1 MIVRVAGVK
10 PLTKSGLAQ
19 EQGISRASLYYQ
31 ATKPQKD
38 WQLKNQ
44 IEEVLSKHPSY
55 GHRRV
60 AMTLK
65 INKKRI
71 LRVMRLFGI
80 KPYRRRTRKY
90 RKTKD
95 YSAIYHN
102 LLQKM
107 PFPDKANQIWAS
119 DFTYLSF
126 HGKWIYL
133 ATIMDLFNRKIVGWS
148 LLTSHTAQLT
158 TSALIDAIEKSGLP
172 DIIHSDQ
179 GREYTAKMYIQFAEN
194 LKIKMSMSHKG
205 CPWENGYQESFYSQF
220 KVDLGDHNRFKTLGE
235 LAVAVYHQIH
245 YYNNLRIHTKL
256 KMPPVQ
262 FSEQQRQLLTINLR
276 LLSCRQ
282 SV

>member
-1 MIVRVAGVK
+1 MIVKAAEDK
-10 PLTKSGLAQ
+10 PLTKTGLAK
-19 EQGISRASLYYQ
+19 ERGISRASLYYQ
-31 ATKPQKD
+31 AIKPQKD

-44 IEEVLSKHPSY
+44 LEQVLSKHPSY
-55 GHRRV
+55 GHRRL
-60 AMTLK
+60 ALNLK
-65 INKKRI
+65 INKKKI

-95 YSAIYHN
+95 YSAIYPN
-102 LLQKM
+102 LLQLL

-119 DFTYLSF
+119 DFTYLPF
-126 HGKWIYL
+126 HGEWIYL
-133 ATIMDLFNRKIVGWS
+133 ATIMDIYDRKIVGWS

-158 TSALIDAIEKSGLP
+158 VSALINAIEKSGLP

-179 GREYTAKMYIQFAEN
+179 GREYTARIYTQLAESLKMQI
-194 LKIKMSMSHKG
+194 SMSHKG

-220 KVDLGDHNRFKTLGE
+220 KVDLGDPSRYKTLGE

-256 KMPPVQ
+256 KMPPAQ
-262 FSEQQRQLLTINLR
+262 FSQRQQLLTTNHASIR
-276 LLSCRQ
+276 L
-282 SV
+282 

>member
-1 MIVRVAGVK
+1 MIIKTSETK
-10 PLTKSGLAQ
+10 PLTKSGMAT

-31 ATKPQKD
+31 AIKPQKD
-38 WQLKNQ
+38 WKLKNQ
-44 IEEVLSKHPSY
+44 IERVLSDNPSY
-55 GHRRV
+55 GHRRI
-60 AMTLK
+60 ALSIK
-65 INKKRI
+65 INKKRV
-71 LRVMRLFGI
+71 LRVMRLFGL

-95 YSAIYHN
+95 YSAIYPN
-102 LLQKM
+102 LLQSM
-107 PFPDKANQIWAS
+107 PFPDKANQIWVS

-133 ATIMDLFNRKIVGWS
+133 ATIMDLFDRKITGWS

-158 TSALIDAIEKSGLP
+158 TSALINAVEKSGLP

-179 GREYTAKMYIQFAEN
+179 GREYTARIYIQFADS
-194 LKIKMSMSHKG
+194 LRIKLSMSHKG

-220 KVDLGDHNRFKTLGE
+220 KVDLGNPNRFETLGE
-235 LAVAVYHQIH
+235 LAVAVYQQIH

-262 FSEQQRQLLTINLR
+262 YSEQQRQLLTIN
-276 LLSCRQ
+276 
-282 SV
+282 SVPVIL

>member
-1 MIVRVAGVK
+1 MIVKANETK
-10 PLTKSGLAQ
+10 SLTKVELARQ
-19 EQGISRASLYYQ
+19 QGISVYSLYYKPV
-31 ATKPQKD
+31 KPQKD
-38 WQLKNQ
+38 WFLKNR

-55 GHRRV
+55 GHRRISLE
-60 AMTLK
+60 LK

-71 LRVMRLFGI
+71 LRVMRIFGI

-95 YSAIYHN
+95 YSAKYPN
-102 LLQKM
+102 LLQQTD
-107 PFPDKANQIWAS
+107 FPDKSNTVWVS
-119 DFTYLSF
+119 DFTYLRF
-126 HGKWIYL
+126 QGRWIYL
-133 ATIMDLFNRKIVGWS
+133 ATITDIFDRKIVGWN

-158 TSALIDAIEKSGLP
+158 TNALIDAIEKSGLP

-179 GREYTAKMYIQFAEN
+179 GREYIARIYIQFVES
-194 LKIKMSMSHKG
+194 LKVRISMSHKG

-220 KVDLGDHNRFKTLGE
+220 KVDLGDPNRFKTLGE

-262 FSEQQRQLLTINLR
+262 FSEQQRLLTINSASIR
-276 LLSCRQ
+276 L
-282 SV
+282 

>member
-1 MIVRVAGVK
+1 MIAEVADVRS
-10 PLTKSGLAQ
+10 LTKSGLAK
-19 EQGISRASLYYQ
+19 EQGLSRASLYYQ
-31 ATKPQKD
+31 ALKPQKD

-44 IEEVLSKHPSY
+44 IEQTLSKHPSY
-55 GHRRV
+55 GHRRL
-60 AMTLK
+60 AIKLGM
-65 INKKRI
+65 NKKKI

-95 YSAIYHN
+95 YSAIYPN
-102 LLQKM
+102 LLQLL
-107 PFPDKANQIWAS
+107 PFPERSNQIWVS
-119 DFTYLSF
+119 DFTYLRF

-133 ATIMDLFNRKIVGWS
+133 ATIMDIFDRKIVGWN

-158 TSALIDAIEKSGLP
+158 TSALIDAIEKSSLP

-179 GREYTAKMYIQFAEN
+179 GKEYTAKTYIQFTES
-194 LKIKMSMSHKG
+194 LKVKVSMSHKG

-220 KVDLGDHNRFKTLGE
+220 KVDLGDPGRLKTLGE

-256 KMPPVQ
+256 KMPPAQ
-262 FSEQQRQLLTINLR
+262 FSQRQNQLTINPTPVIL
-276 LLSCRQ
+276 
-282 SV
+282 

>member
-1 MIVRVAGVK
+1 MIVKANETK
-10 PLTKSGLAQ
+10 SLTKVELARQ
-19 EQGISRASLYYQ
+19 QGISVYSLYYKPV
-31 ATKPQKD
+31 KPQKD
-38 WQLKNQ
+38 WFLKNR

-55 GHRRV
+55 GHRRISLE
-60 AMTLK
+60 LK

-71 LRVMRLFGI
+71 LRVMRIFGI

-95 YSAIYHN
+95 YSAKYPN
-102 LLQKM
+102 LLQQTD
-107 PFPDKANQIWAS
+107 FPDKSNTVWVS
-119 DFTYLSF
+119 DFTYLRF
-126 HGKWIYL
+126 QGRWIYL
-133 ATIMDLFNRKIVGWS
+133 ATITDIFDRKIVGWN

-158 TSALIDAIEKSGLP
+158 TNALIDAIEKSGLP

-179 GREYTAKMYIQFAEN
+179 GREYIARIYIQFVES
-194 LKIKMSMSHKG
+194 LKVRISMSHKG

-220 KVDLGDHNRFKTLGE
+220 KVDLGDPNRFKTLGE

-262 FSEQQRQLLTINLR
+262 FS
-276 LLSCRQ
+276 
-282 SV
+282 